1 MNVLLLNT
9 NSWGRAF
16 TPIGLSTVSSLL
28 KERGHSTKLF
38 DTTFY
43 DDWEINEQAEGEKY
57 LSYKYTD
64 LSSYGVEVNKG
75 SQVEDLKHLVD
86 EYQPDLIIFS
96 ILSSHLQ
103 GEGEY
108 NMYYYGKELLK
119 KSGLNNIPV
128 LVGGI
133 VPSVIPEEVMN
144 DGLVDIICRG
154 ECEEAIAE
162 LVDKMER
169 GEDITTI
176 KNLWVKKGNTIYK
189 NDVRPLDPNL
199 DNLPYMDLSIFDDK
213 NFFRPFMGKVYR
225 AIDAELSR
233 GCYYRCNYCVETAVQ
248 DLYGYEKSKSG
259 IVIDDRGYH
268 REKSVDR
275 ILAEFKF
282 LKENFNLE
290 FIRFQDTKFL
300 SMRYEKLRELSEKY
314 PVEVGLPFYIE
325 TRPEDLTEKN
335 SELLKVMGCVGVGM
349 GLEQG
354 SRVFRKNMLNR
365 PCAEKVIIQACKNLR
380 DQGIRATTYNV
391 IGFPDETRSNIME
404 TIELNRKAKPSS
416 MTIAFYSP
424 YVGTPMYALSR
435 EKGIIPE
442 DVTCLDQ
449 KLFAKVNLESLSAE
463 ELKGLRNT
471 FVMYVLS
478 PRFLWPLIRLAEK
491 ENLIGRLIH
500 RAFGAFL
507 KP

>member
-1 MNVLLLNT
+1 MNVLLLNP

-16 TPIGLSTVSSLL
+16 TPIGLSTVSGLL
-28 KERGHSTKLF
+28 KDRGHTVKLF

-64 LSSYGVEVNKG
+64 LSKYGVGVKKGNQVN
-75 SQVEDLKHLVD
+75 DLKELVAD
-86 EYQPDLIIFS
+86 FKPELIILS

-119 KSGLNNIPV
+119 KVETKDIPV

-133 VPSVIPEEVMN
+133 VPSVMPEEVFK
-144 DGLVDIICRG
+144 DGTVDIVCRG

-162 LVDKMER
+162 LVEKMEK
-169 GEDITTI
+169 GEDITSI
-176 KNLWVKKGNTIYK
+176 KNLWVKKGDQIYK
-189 NDVRPLDPNL
+189 NDVRPLSKDL
-199 DNLPYMDLSIFDDK
+199 DHLPYMDLSIFDDK

-225 AIDAELSR
+225 GIDAELSR

-248 DLYGYEKSKSG
+248 DLYGYEPAKSG
-259 IVIDDRGYH
+259 IVVEKGYH
-268 REKSVDR
+268 REKSTDR
-275 ILAEFKF
+275 ILNEFKF
-282 LKENFNLE
+282 LKEKFDLE

-300 SMRYEKLRELSEKY
+300 SMKYEKLKILSEKY

-335 SELLKVMGCVGVGM
+335 VRLLKAMGCVGVGM
-349 GLEQG
+349 GLEEG
-354 SRVFRKNMLNR
+354 SPEFRKDALNR
-365 PCAEKVIIQACKNLR
+365 PVAEKVIVQACKNLK
-380 DQGIRATTYNV
+380 DAGIRATTYNV
-391 IGFPDETRSNIME
+391 IGFPGETRSDIMK

-424 YVGTPMYALSR
+424 YVGTPMYEFSR
-435 EKGIIPE
+435 EKNIIPE

-449 KLFAKVNLESLSAE
+449 KLFAKVKLENLSGE
-463 ELKGLRNT
+463 ELKGLRDT
-471 FVMYVLS
+471 FIMYALS
-478 PRFLWPLIRLAEK
+478 QKIFWPLIQLAEK
-491 ENLIGRLIH
+491 DNLIGRFAYKIFRL
-500 RAFGAFL
+500 FL

>member
-1 MNVLLLNT
+1 MRVLLLNP

-16 TPIGLSTVSSLL
+16 TPIGLATVSALL
-28 KERGHSTKLF
+28 KNRGHSANLF

-64 LSSYGVEVNKG
+64 LSKYGVEFIKG
-75 SQVEDLKHLVD
+75 DKVEDLKQTIA
-86 EYQPDLIIFS
+86 EYRPDLIITS

-108 NMYYYGKELLK
+108 NMYFYGRELLK
-119 KSGLNNIPV
+119 KIGVKGIPV

-133 VPSVIPEEVMN
+133 VPSVMPDEVIN
-144 DGLVDIICRG
+144 DGVVDIVCRG

-169 GEDITTI
+169 KEDITAI
-176 KNLWVKKGNTIYK
+176 RNLWVKKEGKIYK
-189 NDVRPLDPNL
+189 NDVRPLGQDL
-199 DNLPYMDLSIFDDK
+199 DHLPYMDLSIFDDK

-248 DLYGYEKSKSG
+248 DLYGYEESKSG
-259 IVIDDRGYH
+259 IVIDDKGYH
-268 REKSVDR
+268 REKSVNR
-275 ILAEFKF
+275 ILSEFKQ
-282 LKENFNLE
+282 LKEEYNIE

-300 SMRYEKLRELSEKY
+300 SMKYEKLKELSERY
-314 PVEVGLPFYIE
+314 PAEVGLPFYIE
-325 TRPEDLTEKN
+325 TRPEDLTKKN
-335 SELLKVMGCVGVGM
+335 TMLLKVMGCVGVGM
-349 GLEQG
+349 GLEEGDG
-354 SRVFRKNMLNR
+354 SLRKNMLNR
-365 PCAEKVIIQACKNLR
+365 TSVDKVVIQACGNLR
-380 DQGIRATTYNV
+380 SLGIRATTYNV
-391 IGFPDETRSNIME
+391 IGFPGETRSDIME
-404 TIELNRKAKPSS
+404 TIELNRRANPSS

-424 YVGTPMYALSR
+424 YVGTPLYGLSR
-435 EKGIIPE
+435 DKGIIPD

-449 KLFAKVNLESLSAE
+449 KLFAKVKLDSMSSE
-463 ELKGLRNT
+463 ELKGLRDT

-478 PRFLWPLIRLAEK
+478 PKFLWPLIRLAEK
-491 ENLIGRLIH
+491 DNLVGRLVYGLF
-500 RAFGAFL
+500 RMFL